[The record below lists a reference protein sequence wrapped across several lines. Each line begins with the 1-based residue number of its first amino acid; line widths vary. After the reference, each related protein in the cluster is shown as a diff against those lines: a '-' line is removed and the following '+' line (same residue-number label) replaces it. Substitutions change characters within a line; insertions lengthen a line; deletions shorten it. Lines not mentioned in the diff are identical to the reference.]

1 MRSFRHAL
9 AVRIAPAVLLLSLL
23 IGLFSIA
30 ALRGLLYRQ
39 MDATLLHLAEVEAQ
53 AGAAAAGS
61 DFEFHEGVLL
71 ATRAGP
77 TADLTRFAQLWTSD
91 GHPLVRSRNLAT
103 NLDLPASSLAAAEK
117 GEVSWNTHTWHGQ
130 RLRCVLY
137 PLRLVGSSHAIHVL
151 QVAAP
156 LEPIQRIIR
165 QFAFLVAVG
174 ALVASIGGYAL
185 GWFLAGAALR
195 PTREIT
201 DQAEALEV
209 GSLSARI
216 TAHAEVDEFSRLV
229 TVLNGMLARL
239 DSAFQVQR
247 RFTADASHE
256 LRAPLTALRG
266 EIDIA
271 LRRTRSAEEYQLTLE
286 RAREEVL
293 RLVRLTDDLLTLAR
307 SDAALPLEHVEIVEI
322 AAVVERV
329 LVRYAPIATE
339 AGVRFEPTGVEASV
353 AGDPGILERV
363 LANLVDNAIKYSPR
377 GGAVHIGVVR
387 AEEVAITVRDEGP
400 GIPAGDG
407 PHLFTRF
414 FRGDHARPR
423 ADGTGLGLAIARAGA
438 EAHGGNLEFAGNA
451 PGATFRL
458 TLPLPHPITYVR
470 SEAATGGQPSQPP
483 GVASS

>member
-1 MRSFRHAL
+1 M
-9 AVRIAPAVLLLSLL
+9 LLSLL
-23 IGLFSIA
+23 IGLFSIV

-91 GHPLVRSRNLAT
+91 GRPLVRSRNLAT
-103 NLDLPASSLAAAEK
+103 DLDLPASSLAAAQK
-117 GEVSWNTHTWHGQ
+117 GEVSWNTHTWRGQ
-130 RLRCVLY
+130 LLRCVLY
-137 PLRLVGSSHAIHVL
+137 PLRLVGSSHGIHVL

-156 LEPIQRIIR
+156 LEPIQRIMR
-165 QFAFLVAVG
+165 QFALLVAVG
-174 ALVASIGGYAL
+174 ALVATIAGYAL

-239 DSAFQVQR
+239 ESVFQVQR

-271 LRRTRSAEEYQLTLE
+271 LRRTRSADEYQLTLE

-293 RLVRLTDDLLTLAR
+293 RLVRLSDDLLTLAR
-307 SDAALPLEHVEIVEI
+307 SDAALPLEHVEMVDM
-322 AAVVERV
+322 AAVVDRV
-329 LVRYAPIATE
+329 LVRLRPIATE
-339 AGVRFEPTGVEASV
+339 AGIRFDLTGVEAPV

-363 LANLVDNAIKYSPR
+363 LANLMDNAIKHSPR
-377 GGAVHIGVVR
+377 GGAVHVGIARADEVV
-387 AEEVAITVRDEGP
+387 ITVRDEGP
-400 GIPAGDG
+400 GIPADHG

-414 FRGDHARPR
+414 FRGDHAKPRP
-423 ADGTGLGLAIARAGA
+423 DGTGLGLAIARAGA
-438 EAHGGNLEFAGNA
+438 EAHGGRLEFVGNA

-458 TLPLPHPITYVR
+458 TLPLQRTLPYLAA
-470 SEAATGGQPSQPP
+470 EAVTRGQPSHPP
-483 GVASS
+483 GVLP